1 MDLHT
6 YLSQKGVTA
15 TSLAARLGVAHTTVL
30 RWADGT
36 LRPKAKRVAQ
46 IVKVT
51 GGAVTAAELRP
62 DMAEAFRAASCGS
75 NQAHA
80 SGSVSPAAGLDP

>member
-1 MDLHT
+1 MNLHT

-36 LRPKAKRVAQ
+36 LLPKAKRVAQ
-46 IVKVT
+46 IVQVT

-62 DMAEAFRAASCGS
+62 DMAEAFRALPCGS
-75 NQAHA
+75 DQAHA
-80 SGSVSPAAGLDP
+80 SGSVSPAPGLDP